1 MVDGLMVNG
10 SMVDGSLVGS
20 GVVGVLVGGGV
31 GVVVGVA
38 LVLDVGDVAVLVGR
52 VGHNLDEGLIN
63 QYVLTFEIHADI
75 EGLRPWLGS
84 LSFVELLWLVRR

>member
-1 MVDGLMVNG
+1 MVDGLVVNWG
-10 SMVDGSLVGS
+10 MVDGSFVGS

-38 LVLDVGDVAVLVGR
+38 LVLDVGDVAVLVGG

-75 EGLRPWLGS
+75 EGLGP
-84 LSFVELLWLVRR
+84 